1 MKEAVWFKNG
11 KEISW
16 VDPVEEVV
24 YDEDITKIRVFNGNY
39 WYDASDCNEVPDDF
53 VVRERVDEEDQ
64 GEFKRVVHGHWV
76 LLDNCSNHG
85 VYCSVCN
92 KKVYKDWYGNVKVT
106 SNYCP
111 NCGAVMDEEF
121 KKL

>member
-1 MKEAVWFKNG
+1 MNRLTRWNG
-11 KEISW
+11 QTERAELKDW
-16 VDPVEEVV
+16 
-24 YDEDITKIRVFNGNY
+24 DEDEWQNFI
-39 WYDASDCNEVPDDF
+39 SDLDCSIWFSLYSAIDKLAEYEDL
-53 VVRERVDEEDQ
+53 EDQ

-92 KKVYKDWYGNVKVT
+92 KKVYKDWYRNVKVT

-121 KKL
+121 ERL